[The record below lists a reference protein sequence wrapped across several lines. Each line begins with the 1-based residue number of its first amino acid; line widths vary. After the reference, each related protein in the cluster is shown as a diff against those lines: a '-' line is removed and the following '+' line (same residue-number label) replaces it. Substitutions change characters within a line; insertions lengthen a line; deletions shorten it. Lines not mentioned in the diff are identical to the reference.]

1 MRRSALNLTRP
12 DTYLEPAPCSSINL
26 LILSI
31 AKISYLSSSAIAI
44 GLTSIA
50 LLSLSDIS
58 LAAEPPP
65 LDLADSRGNQTTSP
79 AKVLFVNPNIENA
92 AQANGSD
99 RAPFKT
105 ITQALKVA
113 QPNSVIML
121 ASGTYSAETGETFPL
136 RLKSSVSIQGEPQ
149 TRGSNIIIQGGGI
162 FLSPTFARQNVTI
175 LGANQATL
183 TGVTITNSNP
193 RGYGL
198 WIESSS
204 PKIIANTFTGN
215 THDGISVTGN
225 STPLIRSNYFHQNGA
240 NGITIYG
247 ISRPEVR
254 ENVFEKTGFGINVSQ
269 KAAPLLIGN
278 RITQNRAGVVIQ
290 AQAQPIL
297 RSNTIEGNIED
308 GVVAIA
314 SSQPDLGTSL
324 QPGGNVFRQNGRYD
338 INSKAARQTIPAFGN
353 TLAADARTVGNL
365 DLSGKVN
372 LAAMPQEQPQRQTN
386 LVSRPRMAPVPST
399 TTATNS
405 IRIPV
410 PPPVA
415 NNNSQPRSPQL
426 PPASGSDTAITISV
440 PPPTTS
446 AAILPP
452 PSNPNAGAINVPVL
466 QSAQITEADLL
477 PVPSDNIPI
486 GNPRNL
492 PKITLPRMA
501 PAPGNPPLPPTRE
514 SALGLRYRVI
524 VEAENQSQQNLVRSL
539 VPGAFR
545 TFSNGKVF
553 MQVGAFGD
561 RANANEVLQ
570 LLNSRGL
577 KGTVEQI

>member
-1 MRRSALNLTRP
+1 MNLARP
-12 DTYLEPAPCSSINL
+12 DTYFELAPF
-26 LILSI
+26 ILSI
-31 AKISYLSSSAIAI
+31 TKISHPSSRAIAL
-44 GLTSIA
+44 GLSSIA
-50 LLSLSDIS
+50 LLGLSDTGLASEVPTLS
-58 LAAEPPP
+58 L
-65 LDLADSRGNQTTSP
+65 GNARANQIAS
-79 AKVLFVNPNIENA
+79 AKVLYVNPSVENA

-113 QPNSVIML
+113 SANSTIVL
-121 ASGTYSAETGETFPL
+121 AKGTYSAETGETFPL
-136 RLKSSVSIQGEPQ
+136 QLKSGVTIQGDPQ
-149 TRGSNIIIQGGGI
+149 TRGSDIIIQGGGV

-175 LGANQATL
+175 LGANEATL

-204 PKIIANTFTGN
+204 PRITNNTFTGS
-215 THDGISVTGN
+215 THDGISITGD
-225 STPLIRSNYFHQNGA
+225 SKPLIRNNYFHQNGA

-254 ENVFEKTGFGINVSQ
+254 ENIFEKTGFGINISQ

-278 RITQNRAGVVIQ
+278 RITQNRAGIVVQ

-297 RSNTIEGNIED
+297 RSNTIERNIED
-308 GVVAIA
+308 GIVAIA
-314 SSQPDLGTSL
+314 ASLPDLGTAA
-324 QPGGNVFRQNGRYD
+324 QPGGNIFRQNGRYD
-338 INSKAARQTIPAFGN
+338 INSKAARQIIPAFGN

-365 DLSGKVN
+365 DLSGKVD
-372 LAAMPQEQPQRQTN
+372 LAAIPQAQSQTAKPPTSAN
-386 LVSRPRMAPVPST
+386 ASPRSTAP
-399 TTATNS
+399 AA
-405 IRIPV
+405 IAIPV
-410 PPPVA
+410 PPPA
-415 NNNSQPRSPQL
+415 TTNNSRAVSPAL
-426 PPASGSDTAITISV
+426 PSATGSDTAIVIPV

-446 AAILPP
+446 ATIPP
-452 PSNPNAGAINVPVL
+452 PLSNSNRGAIDVPVL

-477 PVPSDNIPI
+477 PVPSGNIPL
-486 GNPRNL
+486 GNSRNL
-492 PKITLPRMA
+492 PKITLPTTA
-501 PAPGNPPLPPTRE
+501 PAPGSPPLPPTRE

-524 VEAENQSQQNLVRSL
+524 VEAESKSKQDLVRSL
-539 VPGAFR
+539 IPGAFR

-577 KGTVEQI
+577 KGMVEQI

>member
-1 MRRSALNLTRP
+1 MNLTRP
-12 DTYLEPAPCSSINL
+12 DTYFDLAPF
-26 LILSI
+26 ILSI
-31 AKISYLSSSAIAI
+31 TKISHPSSYAIAL
-44 GLTSIA
+44 GLSSIA
-50 LLSLSDIS
+50 LLGLSDTGLTS
-58 LAAEPPP
+58 EALP
-65 LDLADSRGNQTTSP
+65 LYLKDARANQIAS
-79 AKVLFVNPNIENA
+79 AKVLFVNPNVENA

-113 QPNSVIML
+113 SVNSVIVL
-121 ASGTYSAETGETFPL
+121 AKGTYSAETGETFPL
-136 RLKSSVSIQGEPQ
+136 QLKSGVAIQGDPQ
-149 TRGSNIIIQGGGI
+149 TRGSDIVIRGGGV

-198 WIESSS
+198 WIESNS
-204 PKIIANTFTGN
+204 PRITDNTFTGS
-215 THDGISVTGN
+215 THDGISVTGD
-225 STPLIRSNYFHQNGA
+225 SKPLIRNNYFHQNGA

-254 ENVFEKTGFGINVSQ
+254 ENIFEKTGFGINVSQ

-278 RITQNRAGVVIQ
+278 RITQNRAGIVVQ
-290 AQAQPIL
+290 AQAQPVL

-314 SSQPDLGTSL
+314 ASLPDLGTSA
-324 QPGGNVFRQNGRYD
+324 QPGGNIFRQNGRYD

-365 DLSGKVN
+365 DLSGKV
-372 LAAMPQEQPQRQTN
+372 LAAIPQAVPANIAVKPPTT
-386 LVSRPRMAPVPST
+386 APVRST
-399 TTATNS
+399 TPTNTMARS
-405 IRIPV
+405 VKPEAIAIPV
-410 PPPVA
+410 PPA
-415 NNNSQPRSPQL
+415 NTNNSRARSLPS
-426 PPASGSDTAITISV
+426 PPATGSDTAIVIPV

-446 AAILPP
+446 ATIVPP
-452 PSNPNAGAINVPVL
+452 PSNPNPGAINVPVL

-477 PVPSDNIPI
+477 PVPSGNIPL
-486 GNPRNL
+486 GNARNL
-492 PKITLPRMA
+492 PKINLPTTT
-501 PAPGNPPLPPTRE
+501 PAPGTPPLPPTRE

-524 VEAENQSQQNLVRSL
+524 VEADSKSKQDMVRSI

-561 RANANEVLQ
+561 RVNANEVLQ
-570 LLNSRGL
+570 LLNNRGL

>member
-1 MRRSALNLTRP
+1 VNLIHL
-12 DTYLEPAPCSSINL
+12 DTYLEFAPCSSVNT

-31 AKISYLSSSAIAI
+31 ANISYLSSNTIAV
-44 GLTSIA
+44 GLASITVLVA
-50 LLSLSDIS
+50 SDVGLSSELPLLH
-58 LAAEPPP
+58 LA
-65 LDLADSRGNQTTSP
+65 SRPNQTSP
-79 AKVLFVNPNIENA
+79 AKVIHVNPNIENT
-92 AQANGSD
+92 AQADGSD

-113 QPNSVIML
+113 LPNSVIML
-121 ASGTYSAETGETFPL
+121 ASGKYSVETGETFPL
-136 RLKSSVSIQGEPQ
+136 QLKSGVSIQGDPQ
-149 TRGSNIIIQGGGI
+149 TRGSNIIIQGGGV

-183 TGVTITNSNP
+183 TGVTITNSHP

-198 WIESSS
+198 WIESSN
-204 PKIIANTFTGN
+204 PTIINNTFTSS

-247 ISRPEVR
+247 ISRPEIR
-254 ENVFEKTGFGINVSQ
+254 ENIFEKTGFGINVSQ
-269 KAAPLLIGN
+269 KAAPLLVGN
-278 RITQNRAGVVIQ
+278 RITQNRAGVVVQ

-297 RSNTIEGNIED
+297 RNNTIESNIED

-314 SSQPDLGTSL
+314 SSQPDLGTAR
-324 QPGGNVFRQNGRYD
+324 QPGGNIFRQNGGYD

-353 TLAADARTVGNL
+353 TLAANARTVGNL
-365 DLSGKVN
+365 DLSGKVD
-372 LAAMPQEQPQRQTN
+372 LAAIPQTP
-386 LVSRPRMAPVPST
+386 PRVVQLN
-399 TTATNS
+399 TTATTIAPVVTTTPTNS
-405 IRIPV
+405 IAIPV
-410 PPPVA
+410 PPA
-415 NNNSQPRSPQL
+415 NTNNRANPPQL
-426 PPASGSDTAITISV
+426 PPALGSDTAIAITV

-446 AAILPP
+446 ATILPP
-452 PSNPNAGAINVPVL
+452 PANPNPGTINVPVL

-477 PVPSDNIPI
+477 PVPSGNIPI

-492 PKITLPRMA
+492 PKITLPRTA
-501 PAPGNPPLPPTRE
+501 PAPGTPPLPPTRE

-524 VEAENQSQQNLVRSL
+524 VEAENKSKQDLVRSL

-545 TFSNGKVF
+545 MFANGKVF

>member
-1 MRRSALNLTRP
+1 MNLTRP
-12 DTYLEPAPCSSINL
+12 DTYPKPAPCSSVNIL
-26 LILSI
+26 VLSI
-31 AKISYLSSSAIAI
+31 ANIFHLSSTTITI
-44 GLTSIA
+44 GLASIA
-50 LLSLSDIS
+50 LLAASDIGLS
-58 LAAEPPP
+58 SELPLLHLA
-65 LDLADSRGNQTTSP
+65 SRPNQISP
-79 AKVLFVNPNIENA
+79 AKVLFVNPNIENT

-113 QPNSVIML
+113 APNSIIML
-121 ASGTYSAETGETFPL
+121 ASGKYSAETGETFPL
-136 RLKSSVSIQGEPQ
+136 QLKSGVAIQGDPQ
-149 TRGSNIIIQGGGI
+149 TRGSNIIIQGGGV

-175 LGANQATL
+175 LGADQAVL

-198 WIESSS
+198 WIESSN
-204 PKIIANTFTGN
+204 PTIIDNTFTGS

-225 STPLIRSNYFHQNGA
+225 SSPLIRNNYFHQNGA

-247 ISRPEVR
+247 VSRPEVR
-254 ENVFEKTGFGINVSQ
+254 ENIFEKTGFGINVSQ
-269 KAAPLLIGN
+269 KAAPLLVGN
-278 RITQNRAGVVIQ
+278 RITQNRAGVVVQ

-297 RSNTIEGNIED
+297 RNNTIEGNIED

-314 SSQPDLGTSL
+314 SSQPDLGTAA
-324 QPGGNVFRQNGRYD
+324 QPGGNIFRQNGGYD

-353 TLAADARTVGNL
+353 TLAANARTVGNL
-365 DLSGKVN
+365 DLSGKVD
-372 LAAMPQEQPQRQTN
+372 LGAIPQTPPRVVQPNTTAK
-386 LVSRPRMAPVPST
+386 PTMAPVVT
-399 TTATNS
+399 TTSTNS
-405 IRIPV
+405 IVIPV
-410 PPPVA
+410 PPANA
-415 NNNSQPRSPQL
+415 NNRANPPQL
-426 PPASGSDTAITISV
+426 TPASGSDTAIAITV

-446 AAILPP
+446 ATILPP
-452 PSNPNAGAINVPVL
+452 PVNPNVGTINVPVL

-477 PVPSDNIPI
+477 PVPNGNIPI

-492 PKITLPRMA
+492 PKITLPRTT
-501 PAPGNPPLPPTRE
+501 PAPGTPPLPPTRE

-524 VEAENQSQQNLVRSL
+524 IEAENKSKQDLVRSL

-545 TFSNGKVF
+545 MFANGKVF

-561 RANANEVLQ
+561 RANADEVLQ

-577 KGTVEQI
+577 KGTVEQL